1 MLGKLRSAIV
11 GWRVV
16 GRRRLL
22 FAGVG
27 MVLVC
32 ECVCVCMCV
41 CVCVYVCVCVCVYVC
56 VHVRNESTGTILIT
70 LLV

>member
-32 ECVCVCMCV
+32 ECVCVC
-41 CVCVYVCVCVCVYVC
+41 VCVYVC

-70 LLV
+70 LLVGEKLCRVI